1 MLKIAAT
8 TALFAALLAGCATS
22 PVPIKNA
29 IAVPPER
36 VLAYQKDVP
45 GTGTL
50 SVTRDSG
57 HTGSLCSVGLFV
69 DGKVAALLKPGERV
83 SLHVPAG
90 SVVVGAAYQ
99 GSGICGMGADR
110 QEREAIVSGGKVKNY
125 RISTSGDGVLDILPT
140 TL

>member
-1 MLKIAAT
+1 MLKI
-8 TALFAALLAGCATS
+8 TAVAALVALMAGCATS
-22 PVPIKNA
+22 PVQIKNA
-29 IAVPPER
+29 VAVPPER

-90 SVVVGAAYQ
+90 SVAVGAAYQ

>member
-1 MLKIAAT
+1 MLKI
-8 TALFAALLAGCATS
+8 TAVAALVALMAGCATS

-29 IAVPPER
+29 VAVPPER

-57 HTGSLCSVGLFV
+57 HTGGICSVGLFV
-69 DGKVAALLKPGERV
+69 DGKMAALLKPGERV

-110 QEREAIVSGGKVKNY
+110 QEREVIVGGEKVKNY